1 MGNKTTMIGIA
12 LLFLLC
18 MGYYFFLVDYVY
30 KKHPDWNP
38 ANQPPETAQNSSV
51 SPSTEPSFTASSGPS
66 MSSATTT
73 STSAL
78 AVATMEA
85 STQPTAIGSDN
96 AKDPTYAL
104 GLEIDPREA
113 ALASVTINSYKNA
126 DATERYVFQQPNE
139 DYHQAALATRQVTID
154 GEAADLTN
162 AVWRLEPGATAG
174 QVSYGIDLLSAD
186 NKPLLHIEKT
196 FTVAERGVEKGRDN
210 TVAGYETAVTY
221 NLRNL
226 SDHAL
231 KGVRIDTEG
240 PVMPPRDMERF
251 DDRMIVAG
259 YDKGD
264 NASVDVT
271 RDGLSS
277 FKPETPEKD
286 ITTEKGYKFLWAGM
300 SSNYF
305 SAVVLEEKEGLL
317 DTVHERCMNAS
328 DPSDQRVVD
337 LDLQTTDIPL
347 AAGATAD
354 VPLKVF
360 FGPKERALLEG
371 DYYGVFPRAY
381 NQLLATSSSFCGIC
395 AVSWLVDTLVFLLW
409 VFHAIFRDWG
419 LAIITLVVLVRAILH
434 PISKRS
440 QVSMMELQKMG
451 PEMERLKKKYGDDK
465 DALAKAQMEMHK
477 EMGITPFLG
486 CLPMFL
492 QMPIWIALYSALQND
507 ISLRQAPFLWGLTWI
522 HDLSRPDRLFH
533 WDAHPVTIPFIG
545 MKLVSLNILPVGVA
559 IVMFLQ
565 QKLVPQ
571 APTITAEQQ
580 QQQKMM
586 RYMSLLMSVFFY
598 WMPSGL
604 NLYILTSSTIA
615 IFESKII
622 REHIE
627 KKKAEE
633 KAGKVIVDAKP
644 TRQGKQNTKKKDV
657 LATPPKKGLL
667 GRFWGDLQEKAEQVR
682 KEAERRDRQKKK

>member
-1 MGNKTTMIGIA
+1 MGNKTTIIGIG

-38 ANQPPETAQNSSV
+38 ANQPAETAQNSSV
-51 SPSTEPSFTASSGPS
+51 SPSTAPSFSAATGPS
-66 MSSATTT
+66 LSAATT
-73 STSAL
+73 STSTL
-78 AVATMEA
+78 AVASTQA
-85 STQPTAIGSDN
+85 STQPTAIGSAN
-96 AKDPTYAL
+96 PRDPTFAL
-104 GLEIDPREA
+104 GLQVDPREA
-113 ALASVTINSYKNA
+113 ALASVTINSYRNA
-126 DATERYVFQQPNE
+126 DADGRYVYQQPNE
-139 DYHQAALATRQVTID
+139 DYHQAALATRQVGID
-154 GEAADLTN
+154 GDAADLTN
-162 AVWRLEPGATAG
+162 AVWRQKKGATG
-174 QVSYGIDLLSAD
+174 KQVTYEIDLATLD
-186 NKPLLHIEKT
+186 NKPLLHLEKT
-196 FTVAERGVEKGRDN
+196 FTVVERGPEKGRDN
-210 TVAGYETAVTY
+210 TAAGYEVEVTY
-221 NLRNL
+221 HLRNI

-240 PVMPPRDMERF
+240 PIMPQKDMERF
-251 DDRMIVAG
+251 DDRVIVAG

-264 NASVDVT
+264 GGVDVT
-271 RDGLSS
+271 RDSLGS
-277 FKPETPEKD
+277 FKPEKPD
-286 ITTEKGYKFLWAGM
+286 NNITSEKGYKFLWAGM

-305 SAVVLEEKEGLL
+305 SAIVLQEKEGLL
-317 DTVHERCMNAS
+317 DSVQEHCMNAS
-328 DPSDQRVVD
+328 DPTDQRVVD

-347 AAGATAD
+347 AMGATAD

-371 DYYGVFPRAY
+371 DYYGVFPRTY
-381 NQLLATSSSFCGIC
+381 NQLLSTSSSFCGIC
-395 AVSWLVDTLVFLLW
+395 ALPWLVDRLVDLLW
-409 VFHAIFRDWG
+409 FFHLILRDWG
-419 LAIITLVVLVRAILH
+419 LAIIALVVLVRAILH

-533 WDAHPVTIPFIG
+533 WDAHPFTIPFFG
-545 MKLVSLNILPVGVA
+545 MKVVSLNILPIGVA

-644 TRQGKQNTKKKDV
+644 TRQGKQNTKKKDM
-657 LATPPKKGLL
+657 LAAPPKRGWL
-667 GRFWGDLQEKAEQVR
+667 GKFWGDLQEKAEQVR
-682 KEAERRDRQKKK
+682 KEAERRERQKKK